1 MGFDLS
7 GLSYL
12 RSYVEKKC
20 LELHSHPEKKSIFFV
35 KKVNMN
41 QKETNK
47 TILYCIE

>member
-20 LELHSHPEKKSIFFV
+20 LELHSHPEKKINFFR
-35 KKVNMN
+35 KKINMN

>member
-20 LELHSHPEKKSIFFV
+20 LELHSHTEKKIDFFR
-35 KKVNMN
+35 KK
-41 QKETNK
+41 KDESKRNK
-47 TILYCIE
+47 QTILYCIE